1 MKKTVALVLGS
12 GGARGYAHIGA
23 IEEIERRGY
32 DIRCVAGC
40 SMGAVVGGIYA
51 AGRLDEYRR
60 WIESLDY
67 LDVLRLVDVS
77 FRMGAISGDKVF
89 GQIRRIVG
97 DLNIEDLRIPF
108 TAVATDLTHQK
119 EVWFQEGCLHQAMRA
134 SAAIPSLFTPVMKG
148 NRMLVD
154 GGLLN
159 PLPIVPVVGSHCDVV
174 VAVNLN
180 GTSDLPYEM
189 PVIERPAAFR
199 TRFDRLLDSL
209 GSRMPLRRKQAEAV
223 LQMERNILAPAS
235 TAPGPWFTEG
245 LAEGLAEGLEELT
258 MPFGDGFSDGFA
270 GDAVEEFAEQVIR
283 VRPRRRR
290 DAVDPDE
297 AAPASAT
304 GAVVVENVGPASL
317 LDLINQSFEVMQTS
331 LAQYK
336 IAGYPPDVLVEVPK
350 RVCRFFEFYKAPEL
364 IALGRRIARDA
375 FDRYEGKR

>member
-32 DIRCVAGC
+32 DIRCIAGC

-51 AGRLDEYRR
+51 AGKLQEYRQ

-77 FRMGAISGDKVF
+77 FRMGAIRGDKVF

-97 DLNIEDLRIPF
+97 ELNIEDLRIPY

-119 EVWFQEGCLHQAMRA
+119 EIWFQEGCLHQAMRA

-159 PLPIVPVVGSHCDVV
+159 PLPIVPVVASHCDLV

-180 GTSDLPYEM
+180 GTGTLPFDM

-199 TRFDRLLDSL
+199 SRFDRLLDSL
-209 GSRMPLRRKQAEAV
+209 GSRMPLRRKQDEAV
-223 LQMERNILAPAS
+223 LQMERNVLAPAS
-235 TAPGPWFTEG
+235 ASPDPWFTGG
-245 LAEGLAEGLEELT
+245 LAEDLAAGLADSLGEPMIE
-258 MPFGDGFSDGFA
+258 A
-270 GDAVEEFAEQVIR
+270 
-283 VRPRRRR
+283 RRRQR
-290 DAVDPDE
+290 SANREEETVPS
-297 AAPASAT
+297 SAT
-304 GAVVVENVGPASL
+304 GAVVVDTVGPASL

-331 LAQYK
+331 LSQYK
-336 IAGYPPDVLVEVPK
+336 IAGYPPDVLIEVPK

-364 IALGRRIARDA
+364 IALGRRMARDA
-375 FDRYEGKR
+375 FDRYEGKA